1 MAKSLSINTGVVEY
15 RLNDTVSVW
24 LNPADPA
31 FVKRI
36 SDRFTALEQEDK
48 AWREKLQAIEDPVE
62 VMAAYD
68 EGDKIF
74 RSAIDDL
81 LGEGTCQALLGPVSV
96 LAFADGSPIW
106 MNILL
111 AVIDII
117 DEAMEQEQ
125 AKTNP
130 KLEMYLKKYRK
141 KK

>member
-1 MAKSLSINTGVVEY
+1 MAKSLQINTGVVEY

-74 RSAIDDL
+74 RNAIDDL
-81 LGEGTCQALLGPVSV
+81 LGEGTCQALLGNVSV